1 MTSWTTSWSTGS
13 QIPSPL
19 QSESTQKPWVAG
31 QEPGTSTGKLRKS
44 VPRNFVN
51 HNLATYG
58 LNYFI
63 PSVPVKI
70 PAACLASPQEF
81 FGGQTRFHLQD
92 KFHQLISFNSGK
104 AGGHFAAFEV
114 PQVFAADVI
123 QFFNLV
129 ERNTTV
135 AFSTKKKVW
144 LLMWSLLVS
153 SVFWNIIWFDY
164 KIENTYNVGKWNN

>member
-1 MTSWTTSWSTGS
+1 
-13 QIPSPL
+13 
-19 QSESTQKPWVAG
+19 
-31 QEPGTSTGKLRKS
+31 
-44 VPRNFVN
+44 
-51 HNLATYG
+51 
-58 LNYFI
+58 
-63 PSVPVKI
+63 
-70 PAACLASPQEF
+70 
-81 FGGQTRFHLQD
+81 
-92 KFHQLISFNSGK
+92 
-104 AGGHFAAFEV
+104 
-114 PQVFAADVI
+114 VI